1 MSHPPTLEQSAILE
15 HVSTRTS
22 NLMIRAYAGCGKT
35 STLELIDRLLAST
48 PKMLLCFNKSIATE
62 AKERM
67 LPSTVVKTFNGLG
80 HSIWADATG
89 RRLVLNPKKIQEIYR
104 AIIDEAPKHERT
116 ELWSFA
122 EQVYA
127 GVNFARAIGYV
138 PETNAKAEKTLCDF
152 KAVTRLLDETP
163 LPEVSAL
170 INKVLNTSIAQAYQG
185 IVDFNDQI
193 YMPAL
198 FQGAYPSFPLVLI
211 DEYQDLSPVNRRMV
225 EKLCRR
231 SRQIGVGDEAQA
243 IYGFRGADESSMPT
257 AIQQFGM
264 DVLPLSLTFRCP
276 SNIVDNVRWRV
287 PNFRASKSGGLVE
300 TLDDYELEDHSAVIC
315 RNNAPLLALAMKE
328 VMKGNTVDVSGVD
341 IGAKI
346 IRLMEKL
353 GSETMTQVQT
363 VSKIIEWREE
373 KLSLDSKTAGDL
385 AACMLEFAKHGKTL
399 SAAIAYAKHLFEK
412 SSGTIRFMTGHK
424 AKGLEFDHV
433 YHLQPDLLKHKDQD
447 DNVHYVIDSRPK
459 ETLSYIYL
467 PEKEPSDGTI

>member
-1 MSHPPTLEQSAILE
+1 MTTHPPTPEQSAIL
-15 HVSTRTS
+15 HHASTSTS
-22 NLMIRAYAGCGKT
+22 NLMIRAFAGCGKT
-35 STLELIDRLLAST
+35 STLEMIDRLLATT

-80 HSIWADATG
+80 HSIWADACG
-89 RRLVLNPKKIQEIYR
+89 RKLTLNTKKINEIYR
-104 AIIDEAPKHERT
+104 GLIDDAPRHERQ
-116 ELWSFA
+116 EYWHIA

-127 GVNFARAIGYV
+127 GVNFARAIGYI
-138 PETNAKAEKTLCDF
+138 PLSNDKANKALCDF
-152 KAVTRLLDETP
+152 AAVVRLLDETP
-163 LPEVSAL
+163 TPEVHAL
-170 INKVLNTSIAQAYQG
+170 IDKVLNISISQAHQG

-198 FQGAYPSFPLVLI
+198 FQGAYPTFPLVLI

-276 SNIVDNVRWRV
+276 SVIVDNVKWRV
-287 PNFRASKSGGLVE
+287 PSFRAFSTGGVVE
-300 TLDDYELEDHSAVIC
+300 TLDGFDLEDNSAVIC
-315 RNNAPLLALAMKE
+315 RNNAPLLAVAMKE
-328 VMKGNTVDVSGVD
+328 VLKGNTVDVSGVD
-341 IGAKI
+341 IGAKVI
-346 IRLMEKL
+346 KTMEKL
-353 GSETMTQVQT
+353 GSETMTQRQT
-363 VSKIIEWREE
+363 ISAINDWLDE
-373 KLSLDSKTAGDL
+373 KLSLDSKTARDL
-385 AACMLEFAKHGKTL
+385 AGCMLEFARHGKTL
-399 SAAIAYAKHLFEK
+399 SAAIAYAKHLF
-412 SSGTIRFMTGHK
+412 SNSHGTIRFMTGHK

-433 YHLQPDLLKHKDQD
+433 YHLESSLLKHKDQD

-459 ETLSYIYL
+459 QTLSYISVPR
-467 PEKEPSDGTI
+467 PETEL